1 MPDIYL
7 PVTYDADDNPHIR
20 QPHTTEEGAA
30 KHALQLGLSD
40 FSIVRY
46 EVLTMEMITDE

>member
-20 QPHTTEEGAA
+20 QPHTTEDGAN
-30 KHALQLGLSD
+30 KHALQLALTD

-46 EVLTMEMITDE
+46 EVLTIEMIIDA

>member
-7 PVTYDADDNPHIR
+7 PVTYDAYDNPHIR
-20 QPHTTEEGAA
+20 RPHTTEAGAHE
-30 KHALQLGLSD
+30 HALQLGSED

-46 EVLTMEMITDE
+46 EVFTMEMIEDA